1 MTLRILN
8 GGAWYTVPT
17 GALHVKSGSGWVG
30 ASKCQVKI
38 GGIGSGYWYDSGYVG
53 YPNPPQAVEHDY
65 WDQYQFTESRWRF
78 QAPAAGGAP
87 VSYYRAV
94 LTDQAGNWLQTDNM
108 YPANGSGPRWW
119 VDGSGRFV
127 KQFVGLSGEDTRYRF
142 FVQSVSAAGL
152 ESGWVEGP
160 RIQMGHVEQ
169 GYVANESYTQDWRSG
184 VVGVNLYNGAGNGPQ
199 VPNNVEVWGMY
210 VNLSQAALCGGQ
222 TWAYLSPGTTTTRNI
237 KFITAGTIRDDLGV
251 ITLGNPSHGWL
262 YVSGNG
268 GNNGW
273 GLVAQGAGYASGP
286 ATSGC
291 RVVGDLEVWGTQTL
305 YHDVYHKTRDYLAP
319 SYW

>member
-1 MTLRILN
+1 MPVRIKGSDGAWHTAASGGLRIKA
-8 GGAWYTVPT
+8 GGAWQT
-17 GALHVKSGSGWVG
+17 ASFCRIRSGGVWR
-30 ASKCQVKI
+30 
-38 GGIGSGYWYDSGYVG
+38 DSGYVG
-53 YPNPPQAVEHDY
+53 YPNAPQVVEHDY

-94 LTDQAGNWLQTDNM
+94 LTDQNGNWLQTDNM

-119 VDGSGRFV
+119 VDGYGRYV
-127 KQFVGLSGEDTRYRF
+127 KQFIGLVEDTRYRF
-142 FVQSVSAAGL
+142 FVQSVTAAGL

-169 GYVANESYTQDWRSG
+169 GTTQSESYTQAWNSG
-184 VVGVNLYNGAGNGPQ
+184 AVAVNLYNGGASGPQ
-199 VPNNVEVWGMY
+199 VPNNVAVWGMY
-210 VNLSQAALCGGQ
+210 VNLSQAGLCGGQ
-222 TWAYLSPGTTTTRNI
+222 TWANLSPGTSTTRNI
-237 KFITAGTIRDDLGV
+237 HFVKANAIDPAV

-268 GNNGW
+268 GNAGW
-273 GLVAQGAGYASGP
+273 GLVGEGAGYAAGP
-286 ATSGC
+286 ATSLC
-291 RVVGDLEVWGTQTL
+291 RVVGDLTVYGDQTL
-305 YHDVYHKTRDYLAP
+305 FHDVYHKTRDYLAP